1 MATPEMTKLPRTS
14 GEPVIVVI
22 CPDPTTKQ
30 IRVFPE
36 TFWISKSKKEEVLW
50 ICKQDHNHGPKSCFS
65 VHFEEE
71 SPFENRKFHD
81 DWAMSGGPVVTP
93 HPTKLYKYTVFVDG
107 YPPLDPRGGVKP

>member
-14 GEPVIVVI
+14 GESVIVVV

-50 ICKQDHNHGPKSCFS
+50 ICKQDHNHGPNACFS

-81 DWAMSGGPVVTP
+81 DWAMSGGPVVAP
-93 HPTKLYKYTVFVDG
+93 HPTKLYKYTVLVDG